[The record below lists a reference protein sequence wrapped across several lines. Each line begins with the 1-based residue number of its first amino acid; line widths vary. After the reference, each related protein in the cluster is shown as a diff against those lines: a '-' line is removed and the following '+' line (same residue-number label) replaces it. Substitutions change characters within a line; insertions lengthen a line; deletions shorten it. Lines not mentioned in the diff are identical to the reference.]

1 MSVWSKLFGGKSECA
16 TAQSNPE
23 AAPSFAAPSLGQPT
37 TIQVSAGKLSVT
49 FHAHD
54 TLEGT
59 VGFFFTAVTRGLTAV
74 GQRELVLTLRVD
86 PAANEDVTGELREVS
101 RFFSVVLGWACQRQF
116 VDAGGVTQFGERALF
131 GRSRGGLLYADARP
145 IRGIELPHRALVA
158 VVADEREVRTA
169 LDFGSYRILAR
180 LGDELRHFPFPLWS
194 ELSRPS
200 VATLHENQSLLANIA
215 RTRAPGVSFVVDDER
230 VRVTLSPSV
239 RSLLGRG
246 VAALP
251 PGAPFAL
258 LTKPASS
265 ANAWLVWH
273 SGQREP
279 LSISMDGTVASRVT
293 GSCLLIKPGG
303 KEDQGRS
310 FEDGYSLEL
319 SEKSSQLLAS
329 ALRQA
334 KALSIPMSG
343 GVTLELGWVPDEP
356 SGSAA

>member
-1 MSVWSKLFGGKSECA
+1 MSVWSRLFGEKSESA
-16 TAQSNPE
+16 KAQSNPE
-23 AAPSFAAPSLGQPT
+23 AAPGFAVPSLGQPT
-37 TIQVSAGKLSVT
+37 TVLVSKGKLSVT

-54 TLEGT
+54 TVEGAH
-59 VGFFFTAVTRGLTAV
+59 GDFLTAVTHGLTAL

-86 PAANEDVTGELREVS
+86 AAANQDVPGKLSEVS
-101 RFFSVVLGWACQRQF
+101 RFFSVVFGWARQRQF

-131 GRSRGGLLYADARP
+131 GRSRSGLLYADARP
-145 IRGIELPHRALVA
+145 IRDIELPQRALVA
-158 VVADEREVRTA
+158 IVADEREVRTA
-169 LDFGSYRILAR
+169 LDYGSYRVLAR
-180 LGDELRHFPFPLWS
+180 LGAEQRHFPFPLWS

-200 VATLHENQSLLANIA
+200 VATERENQSLLSNVA

-230 VRVTLSPSV
+230 VEITLSPSV
-239 RSLLGRG
+239 KSLLGRG

-273 SGQREP
+273 PGQRDP
-279 LSISMDGTVASRVT
+279 LSISLDGVVASRVS
-293 GSCLLIKPGG
+293 GSCLLITPGS
-303 KEDQGRS
+303 KENEGRS

-319 SEKSSQLLAS
+319 SEESWQLLS
-329 ALRQA
+329 IALRRER
-334 KALSIPMSG
+334 ALSIPMKG
-343 GVTLELGWVPDEP
+343 GVTLELVWLPDEP